1 MAAIFDLDA
10 ILEFQPYWHSDI
22 LKQPPSWN
30 CLNCVNN
37 DFLLPVEPLFYRVI
51 SVYRKTVM
59 IFINGCNRL
68 VTVLD
73 IIMNSALCIM
83 VADI

>member
-1 MAAIFDLDA
+1 MAAILDLDA

-30 CLNCVNN
+30 CLNCANN
-37 DFLLPVEPLFYRVI
+37 DFLLPAEPLFYRVI

-59 IFINGCNRL
+59 IVINGCNRL

-73 IIMNSALCIM
+73 IIMNVALCIM

>member
-22 LKQPPSWN
+22 FKQPPSWN
-30 CLNCVNN
+30 CLNCANN
-37 DFLLPVEPLFYRVI
+37 NFLLPVEPLFYRDS

-59 IFINGCNRL
+59 IVINGCNRL

-73 IIMNSALCIM
+73 IIMNVALCIM